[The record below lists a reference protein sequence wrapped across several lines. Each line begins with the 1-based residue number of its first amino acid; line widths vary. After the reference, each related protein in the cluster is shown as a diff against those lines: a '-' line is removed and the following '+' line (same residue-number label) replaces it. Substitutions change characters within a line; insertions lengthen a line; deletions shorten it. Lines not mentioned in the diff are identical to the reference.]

1 MPTPSANVRFIPRQ
15 AIKGIH
21 KFVGSESQAQQ
32 PEKVARRRHEHKSED
47 ANTDSIER
55 SEAANNL
62 TNAPKGEE
70 EDAKACQKPYALE
83 RSNATCNGVRSKAR
97 CVGPRHT
104 VRDAL
109 ETPEKPMRP
118 FGWKPRMVTVGGTV
132 GFGFLWENIGGT
144 SEIPDKA
151 DGKQRHQN

>member
-1 MPTPSANVRFIPRQ
+1 MTKKRVGTSRWRRRGKAKQREAREDRGEHALLMPPPSANVRFIPRQ

-21 KFVGSESQAQQ
+21 KFVGSESQPQQ

-70 EDAKACQKPYALE
+70 EDANACQKPYALE
-83 RSNATCNGVRSKAR
+83 MSNAT
-97 CVGPRHT
+97 
-104 VRDAL
+104 
-109 ETPEKPMRP
+109 
-118 FGWKPRMVTVGGTV
+118 
-132 GFGFLWENIGGT
+132 
-144 SEIPDKA
+144 
-151 DGKQRHQN
+151 